1 MSDIPFPS
9 EENGFLFEHAQLLL
23 QSYRQLLRVSM
34 LADNKTG
41 ISLAEQLFKAPFA
54 VVSHNTDQDPIF
66 NYANQTALSL
76 FEFGWEEFNSLP
88 SRLSAE
94 PVNRQERA
102 RLLSEVTEKGY
113 IDHYEGI
120 RISRTGKRFRIKKAV
135 VWNLVDSEGVYRG
148 QAARFGEWEYL

>member
-41 ISLAEQLFKAPFA
+41 ISLAEQLFKAHFA

-94 PVNRQERA
+94 TVNRQERA